1 MPYSVGGSFDIYSRT
16 TPPFVAKRLGATIAV
31 DRVEGAGGLLGALEI
46 ARSCPGSRDAQHRH
60 DLDLRAGLVAVPLQ
74 WADVTA
80 GSRARESIIPAHDPA
95 RAPPDPR
102 YSRGGRSRAFI
113 HKGQITDLGIAYGF
127 VLGTLFESN
136 LQLTRRLQEIDRI
149 NIWTRPIALTLMG
162 LAVLSMLMPHLAHRR
177 ATRRASSPLPGGP
190 TPDLCARGPRCSGHV
205 RGLDDA
211 SSARLVPTFVL
222 VPTAALFL

>member
-1 MPYSVGGSFDIYSRT
+1 MLNKDMTLI
-16 TPPFVAKRLGATIAV
+16 FVLVWSLFLSNGLTS
-31 DRVEGAGGLLGALEI
+31 LLGLTLVN
-46 ARSCPGSRDAQHRH
+46 PLSR
-60 DLDLRAGLVAVPLQ
+60 LTTLRVHLL
-74 WADVTA
+74 
-80 GSRARESIIPAHDPA
+80 IPAILA
-95 RAPPDPR
+95 AATVAC
-102 YSRGGRSRAFI
+102 SSTRGKSPISALRTVS
-113 HKGQITDLGIAYGF
+113 LGIGF